1 MNTEI
6 LNCQKYLHPEDPVE
20 VTSDDIKP
28 FLAQLGWQEGDLIPS
43 GMQEYTSAVLRI
55 LNKPVSMRS
64 LPAFFADESVAVTL
78 RSALNKAKVYQEE
91 NKEIDDKIKEIVPNP
106 EQLRSDAVDGI
117 MELAKKAVKE
127 ELDEKAKLDSGSL
140 MDGFEDIATTDMD
153 INAAVGIKTPEE
165 PKKEEEK
172 HQLCPRCMWD
182 IAEAYEPYPV
192 TDEDKLN
199 FIYSVLGGTDFIK
212 EYVTAHGLLKITYKA
227 PNATTMRLIENQIKI
242 DNIKGRNFDYLQPYV
257 NNNRYSMAASLLK
270 VEALRGMDTNP
281 VIPDLNDE
289 QFATSGETNLYKF
302 TEYIETNIIKSS
314 LRERFFRETF
324 SDFMRLQVHLINT
337 IDTENFSE
345 AVLDRYF

>member
-20 VTSDDIKP
+20 VTSEDIKP
-28 FLAQLGWQEGDLIPS
+28 YLRKLGWTDGDQIPS
-43 GMQEYTSAVLRI
+43 GMQEYTAAVLRI

-64 LPAFFADESVAVTL
+64 LPAFFEDEAVIITL
-78 RSALNKAKVYQEE
+78 KSALNKTKVYQEE

-117 MELAKKAVKE
+117 MELAKKAIKE
-127 ELDEKAKLDSGSL
+127 EMDEKAKLDIAEPL
-140 MDGFEDIATTDMD
+140 DGFEDIATTDSD
-153 INAAVGIKTPEE
+153 INAAANIKTDESDTQE
-165 PKKEEEK
+165 TH

-192 TDEDKLN
+192 TEDDKLK
-199 FIYSVLGGTDFIK
+199 FVYSVLGGTDFVK
-212 EYVTAHGLLKITYKA
+212 EYITAHGLLKITYKA
-227 PNATTMRLIENQIKI
+227 PNATVMRLIENQIKI
-242 DNIKGRNFDYLQPYV
+242 DAIKGRNFDYLQPYV
-257 NNNRYSMAASLLK
+257 NNNRYSLAASLYK
-270 VEALRGMDTNP
+270 VEALRGTDTNP
-281 VIPDLNDE
+281 IIPNLDDA
-289 QFATSGETNLYKF
+289 QFVTPGETNLYKF

-345 AVLDRYF
+345 AVLDKFF